1 MVRSGLKKQF
11 NGGCRKTVTN
21 QPSAH
26 PYIPNTAPASR
37 QAMLDAVGATSIE
50 ELFDAIPQSLRL
62 DRPLNLPDP
71 IRSERDLKRKIEAML
86 ALNTPTTSA
95 ISFLGG
101 GCWPHDIPAVCD
113 EINSRAEFLT
123 AYGGDTYADLGKH
136 QAIFEFQS
144 MIGELVGMEV
154 VSAPVYDWAAAIT
167 SGLMM
172 ASRISGRRRTLVT
185 GTLPS
190 ERRSHI
196 EVTAGPWIDV
206 EYLAFDPGTGLL
218 NLEDL
223 SQKIGPDVSAVYLEV
238 PSYFGGIEGDINPI
252 AEMVHAA
259 GALLVVGVDA
269 ISLGLLTA
277 PADYGADIVVG
288 EAQALGVHM
297 MYSGGL
303 CGFIASR
310 DDPAVV
316 AEYPYLMVSIAPERN
331 GQGWGFGWSSMERT
345 SYDLRENAPDYT
357 GTTQW
362 LWGITAAVY
371 LSLLGPVGLREVGE
385 GIVQRATY
393 AMRRLN
399 ELPGVKAPVFT
410 SSHFKEFVVNFDET
424 GRTVA
429 DVNER
434 LRARNIFGGHDLS
447 RDFPELGQSA
457 LYCVTEVH
465 SKDDIDTLVSTLG
478 EVVA

>member
-1 MVRSGLKKQF
+1 
-11 NGGCRKTVTN
+11 
-21 QPSAH
+21 
-26 PYIPNTAPASR
+26 
-37 QAMLDAVGATSIE
+37 MLDAVGVSSVE
-50 ELFDAIPQSLRL
+50 ELFDAIPASLKL
-62 DRPLNLPDP
+62 GRPLNLPDP
-71 IRSERDLKRKIEAML
+71 ILSERDLKRTLEAIL
-86 ALNTPTTSA
+86 ARNTPATSA
-95 ISFLGG
+95 LSFLGG

-144 MIGELVGMEV
+144 MIGELVGMEM

-172 ASRISGRRRTLVT
+172 ASRITGRRRTLIS
-185 GTLPS
+185 GTLPG
-190 ERRSHI
+190 ERRSNI
-196 EVTAGPWIDV
+196 ATTAGVWIDP
-206 EYLAFDPGTGLL
+206 EYLAFDPATGLM
-218 NLEDL
+218 DL
-223 SQKIGPDVSAVYLEV
+223 DDLRGKIGEDVASVYVEV
-238 PSYFGGIEGDINPI
+238 PSYLGGIEPDVARI
-252 AEMVHAA
+252 AEIAHAA

-269 ISLGLLTA
+269 ISLGVLAA

-310 DDPAVV
+310 DEPKFV
-316 AEYPYLMVSIAPERN
+316 AEYPYLMVSIAPARN
-331 GQGWGFGWSSMERT
+331 GEEWGFGWSSMERT
-345 SYDLRENAPDYT
+345 SYDLREDAPDYT

-385 GIVQRATY
+385 GILQRSNY
-393 AMRRLN
+393 AMRRLG
-399 ELPGVKAPVFT
+399 ELPGVKAPAFEAA
-410 SSHFKEFVVNFDET
+410 HFKEFVVNFDAT
-424 GRTVA
+424 GKRVA
-429 DVNER
+429 DINKALLDRE
-434 LRARNIFGGHDLS
+434 IFGGHDLS

-457 LYCVTEVH
+457 LYCVTEAH
-465 SKDDIDTLVSTLG
+465 SKADIDRLVSALG
-478 EVVA
+478 EVLA

>member
-1 MVRSGLKKQF
+1 MKQQV
-11 NGGCRKTVTN
+11 NGGRSETVTDR
-21 QPSAH
+21 SKTH

-37 QAMLDAVGATSIE
+37 QAMLDAVGVTSVD
-50 ELFDAIPQSLRL
+50 ELFDAIPASLKL
-62 DRPLNLPDP
+62 DRPLNLPGP
-71 IRSERDLKRKIEAML
+71 ILSERDLKRTMEAIL
-86 ALNTPTTSA
+86 ARNTPTTSV

-144 MIGELVGMEV
+144 MIGELVGMEM
-154 VSAPVYDWAAAIT
+154 VSAPVYDWTAAMT
-167 SGLMM
+167 SALMM
-172 ASRISGRRRTLVT
+172 ASRVTGRRRTLIT
-185 GTLPS
+185 GTLPG
-190 ERRSHI
+190 ERRSYI
-196 EVTAGPWIDV
+196 GVTAGNWIDA
-206 EYLAFDPGTGLL
+206 EYLAFDPATGLMDL
-218 NLEDL
+218 NDL
-223 SQKIGPDVSAVYLEV
+223 RQKIGDDVAAVYVEV
-238 PSYFGGIEGDINPI
+238 PSYLGGIEPDVQRI
-252 AEMVHAA
+252 AEIAHAA

-269 ISLGLLTA
+269 ISLGVLAA

-310 DDPAVV
+310 DEPALV
-316 AEYPYLMVSIAPERN
+316 AEYPYLMVSIAPARN

-345 SYDLRENAPDYT
+345 SYDLREDAPDYT

-371 LSLLGPVGLREVGE
+371 LSLLGPAGMREVGE
-385 GIVQRATY
+385 GILQRANY

-399 ELPGVKAPVFT
+399 ELPGVNAPVFDAA
-410 SSHFKEFVVNFDET
+410 HFKEFVVDFDAT
-424 GRTVA
+424 GRSVA
-429 DVNER
+429 DINTA
-434 LRARNIFGGHDLS
+434 LRAKGIFGGHDLS
-447 RDFPELGQSA
+447 GDFPQLGQSA

-465 SKDDIDTLVSTLG
+465 SKADIDRLVSALE
-478 EVVA
+478 EVLA